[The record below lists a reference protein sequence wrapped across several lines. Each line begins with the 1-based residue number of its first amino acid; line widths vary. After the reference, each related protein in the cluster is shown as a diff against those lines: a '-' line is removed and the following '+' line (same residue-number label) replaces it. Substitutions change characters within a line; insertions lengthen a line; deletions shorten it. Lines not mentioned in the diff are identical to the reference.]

1 MPSRNRIEDQ
11 IIYSKIAAAN
21 RHAGEQLQRISRS
34 SVLAEAR
41 AYAVGTLTPT
51 GGLAHQVQG
60 QAEHLFAL
68 RSSSQAIF
76 DRFAFDIEEGDVL
89 ISGDVFGGGTKGQ
102 MLTMVL
108 PFFIDGEL
116 AFTPA
121 IRAQMTDLAGE
132 YPGGYHPVAFETW
145 QESMR
150 ITPTKLY
157 TGGKL
162 RRDVLRF
169 LLANSRTPDILS
181 SDLDA
186 MLASLRQAQSS
197 LRAIVNSYGI
207 SRVAEAV
214 EGMIAHTAAQTAEA
228 IPFGHTLSEL
238 TVDGQSAVKAGAE
251 EIAVRV
257 RLHRQDAR
265 LFFDFAGSSAQ
276 VEAPFNSSP
285 ETVKACAVIALMADP
300 LNELPINDGLLDA
313 FSFEMPAGSIVNP
326 EFPAA
331 TSLGFET
338 SGQAVAAAVTSAL
351 NEGAGQ
357 QEKFAAVGGMAPLT
371 VLYSPLG
378 SREQTSILFLEP
390 GFSSAEGVSGPPS
403 LLGGRRLVSAEEL
416 ERRDGLRMTGRELA
430 EDGGTMQVRIEVL
443 NGEWEATLF
452 APEGAE
458 RAGEMISAERDG
470 RRWQGTVAGLSV
482 LRGTVI
488 QYTYGSG
495 ISKKER
501 EGEAR

>member
-34 SVLAEAR
+34 SIIAEAR

-68 RSSSQAIF
+68 RSSARAIF

-89 ISGDVFGGGTKGQ
+89 ITGDVFGGGTKGQ

-132 YPGGYHPVAFETW
+132 YPGGYHPEAFETW

-197 LRAIVNSYGI
+197 LRAIVNAYGVP
-207 SRVAEAV
+207 RVAEAV
-214 EGMIAHTAAQTAEA
+214 ERMTTHTAARTLEA
-228 IPFGHTLSEL
+228 IPFGSEL
-238 TVDGQSAVKAGAE
+238 SFAGQAAVKAGAQ
-251 EIAVRV
+251 EIEVRV

-285 ETVKACAVIALMADP
+285 ETVKACAVIALMGNQ

-313 FSFEMPAGSIVNP
+313 YSFEMPAGSIVNP

-338 SGQAVAAAVTSAL
+338 SGQAAAAAVTSAL

-357 QEKFAAVGGMAPLT
+357 QEKFAKVGGMAPLT

-430 EDGGTMQVRIEVL
+430 EDGTMQVRIEVL
-443 NGEWEATLF
+443 KGEWEATLF

-458 RAGEMISAERDG
+458 RAEEMISAERDG

-482 LRGTVI
+482 LPGTVI
-488 QYTYGSG
+488 QYSYGSG
-495 ISKKER
+495 VSKKDR